1 MILNSINK
9 GYIVLLLVLTL
20 LITACRLLDDFRELG
35 QPPTPTPELI
45 TPVDVTRQF
54 IDLLNAGKPDTAL
67 DLVCDS
73 MVLPNLQENTFRD
86 VSYEEMSNFDTYAE
100 VRVTGEIRFEVKP
113 LGAVKKDMDFLIM
126 LDRDGETWCVNNDS
140 VSNFFLSLFE
150 FGE

>member
-1 MILNSINK
+1 MKTKI
-9 GYIVLLLVLTL
+9 LTL
-20 LITACRLLDDFRELG
+20 LFCVFLVTGMSACRLLDDLLSIGE
-35 QPPTPTPELI
+35 PIIPTPEPV

-73 MVLPNLQENTFRD
+73 MALPNLAEDTFRD
-86 VSYEEMSNFDTYAE
+86 VTYEEVSAYDTYAE

-113 LGAVKKDMDFLIM
+113 LGAVKKDMDFLMM
-126 LDRDGETWCVNNDS
+126 LYRDGESWCVNNDS
-140 VSNFFLSLFE
+140 VSNFFLSLFN